1 MSVQNIVLACSS
13 LHYFTVPYLLP
24 VWPQFC
30 LQNLSNHYMAEDGEE
45 GDELPCVDHVPLNEG
60 AVGKRVCKLKKN
72 WLYSNVFFF
81 LSLIIIIHGSWK
93 ILNFVF
99 IYVLQVEGNS
109 SITIILSLRS
119 MISIVYSTLL

>member
-1 MSVQNIVLACSS
+1 
-13 LHYFTVPYLLP
+13 
-24 VWPQFC
+24 
-30 LQNLSNHYMAEDGEE
+30 MAEDGEE

-81 LSLIIIIHGSWK
+81 LILIIIIHGSWK

-109 SITIILSLRS
+109 SITIILSLLS
-119 MISIVYSTLL
+119 MIYIVYSTLL